1 MSEVIG
7 HDTAM
12 RRTRRRSTRQCKAS
26 MRRVVTFALLLVLTA
41 CSSGNHQAVHFNG
54 KRVGPTSPTA
64 PVTPRLPAQA
74 VKVVAA
80 GDIACPPQDPITTV
94 SCQQAATARL
104 AFRLDPSWVLT
115 LGDEQYET
123 GSRSEFEGSYD
134 ASWGALKS
142 RTKPLPGNH
151 EYKTKHAD
159 GYDGYFGPRHHYYA
173 TRLGSWRAYLLNSNC
188 DQIDCARER
197 SWLRHQ
203 LSAHPTRCSLIAM
216 HHPRYSS
223 GSVHGSEPAMASFW
237 QIAINH
243 HVDLALAGHEH
254 DYERFVRMDAH
265 GHRSPTGMVSFV
277 VGTGGK
283 SLYALRARLPG
294 SAYFENTEFGV
305 LLLWLGADGFTWQFR
320 TIGPDP
326 TGVVRDTGSG
336 SCR

>member
-1 MSEVIG
+1 
-7 HDTAM
+7 
-12 RRTRRRSTRQCKAS
+12 
-26 MRRVVTFALLLVLTA
+26 MRRVAAFALLLLVLTA
-41 CSSGNHQAVHFNG
+41 CSSGAHHSVQFTG
-54 KRVGPTSPTA
+54 KRVAPASPTGSMR
-64 PVTPRLPAQA
+64 PRVPAHA

-80 GDIACPPQDPITTV
+80 GDIACPPESPITTI

-104 AFRLDPSWVLT
+104 ALDLNPTWVLT

-123 GSRSEFEGSYD
+123 GSHTDFEGSYD

-151 EYKTKHAD
+151 EYDTPHAD
-159 GYDGYFGPRHHYYA
+159 GYDAYFRRRPHYYA
-173 TRLGSWRAYLLNSNC
+173 TRLGSWRAYMLDSNC
-188 DQIDCARER
+188 DHIDCARER
-197 SWLRHQ
+197 RWLRQQ

-223 GSVHGSEPAMASFW
+223 GARHGSDSAMAPFW
-237 QIAINH
+237 QIAIDH

-265 GHRSPTGMVSFV
+265 GHYSATGMVSFV

-283 SLYALRARLPG
+283 SLYSLRARLPG
-294 SAYFENTEFGV
+294 SAYYENTEFGV
-305 LLLWLGADGFTWQFR
+305 LLLWLGAHGFAWQFR
-320 TIGPDP
+320 TIGPDA

-336 SCR
+336 SCL